1 MPMIHALQY
10 YERIARTL
18 HKNIKAAKAYPS
30 LLTKQDHAPLRN
42 VLDKALCNYLSS
54 LDLVTELKFL
64 DASLAVRNEFEAN
77 FLSRI
82 TALSCFEILD
92 TRNSKVG
99 KDIRSLAL
107 SVPGGSAQRR
117 LDECVRK
124 LNKLAAQKCP
134 QLKALRN
141 NLFGHRMKA
150 GHAQAVEML
159 LVQPK
164 AIYEVGSRILAIEF
178 ELAEAFME
186 LAKDL

>member
-1 MPMIHALQY
+1 MIHALQH
-10 YERIARTL
+10 YERITSTL

-30 LLTKQDHAPLRN
+30 LLTNQDHAPLRS
-42 VLDKALCNYLSS
+42 VLDKALWNYLSS

-64 DASLAVRNEFEAN
+64 DASLAVGNQFEAN
-77 FLSRI
+77 FFARI

-107 SVPGGSAQRR
+107 GVPGGSALKR

-124 LNKLAAQKCP
+124 LNRLAAEKSP

-150 GHAQAVEML
+150 GRAQAVEML

-164 AIYEVGSRILAIEF
+164 AIYEVGSRILEIQF
-178 ELAEAFME
+178 ELADAFME